1 MKSNL
6 LLATIV
12 GAIAAFLLG
21 WLIWGVLTMD
31 YYNANMGETYVLLQ
45 KNPPE
50 IWMIFVAQVLFA
62 FLLAFIFDKTGTNNF
77 VDGMKMG
84 ALIFFLI
91 SAGFDIMFHATVDV
105 FKSHTVII
113 VDIVLNVVMGGII
126 GGIIGQLMGRGA
138 GQSA

>member
-1 MKSNL
+1 MRSNL

-12 GAIAAFLLG
+12 GAVASFLLG
-21 WLIWGVLTMD
+21 WLVWGVLTMD
-31 YYNANMGETYVLLQ
+31 YYNENMGETYVLLQ

-50 IWMIFVAQVLFA
+50 IWMIFVAQVFFA
-62 FLLAFIFDKTGTNNF
+62 FLLAYIFDRSGINTF
-77 VDGMKMG
+77 MDGMKMG

-113 VDIVLNVVMGGII
+113 VDIILNVIMGAII
-126 GGIIGQLMGRGA
+126 GGIIGQLMGRNSKQEA
-138 GQSA
+138 

>member
-12 GAIAAFLLG
+12 GAVVSFLLG
-21 WLIWGVLTMD
+21 WLLWGYLMMD
-31 YYNANMGETYVLLQ
+31 YFNANMGETYVLLQ

-62 FLLAFIFDKTGTNNF
+62 FLLAYIFDRTGTNNF
-77 VDGMKMG
+77 MDGLKMG

-91 SAGFDIMFHATVDV
+91 SAGFDVMLHATVDV
-105 FKSHTVII
+105 FKSHTAII
-113 VDIVLNVVMGGII
+113 VDILMNVFMGAII
-126 GGIIGQLMGRGA
+126 GGIIGQLMGRGKQQGA
-138 GQSA
+138 